1 MDLTYGYGVR
11 ATAIMAIAIVMTL
24 SNSDEKN
31 IKFAQTIYS
40 DPRYNYL
47 FTDYDYSIVEIF
59 YLIILLHLN

>member
-1 MDLTYGYGVR
+1 MDLTYGYSVR

-40 DPRYNYL
+40 DPRYNYTIYRL
-47 FTDYDYSIVEIF
+47 
-59 YLIILLHLN
+59 